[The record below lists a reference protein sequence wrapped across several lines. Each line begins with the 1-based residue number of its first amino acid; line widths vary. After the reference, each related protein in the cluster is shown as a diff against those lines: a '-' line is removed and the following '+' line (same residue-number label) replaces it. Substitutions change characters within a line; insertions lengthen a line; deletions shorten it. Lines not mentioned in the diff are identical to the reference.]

1 MSIAY
6 YTMTESEN
14 IDSTENVTV
23 TSDAAFERIT
33 SDIKM
38 EEWEDSW
45 FLKQNTAWLVQEVP
59 NISIL
64 DISDFL
70 IENKKTLY
78 DRQNWNVV
86 IGKAGRSI
94 EAQPQDIWI
103 FKDVIHELN
112 VWLWEAK
119 FNTYVKWSNNT
130 CFRSSVLPWLW
141 VFEIK
146 EKWIYRVSYSFTMS
160 DISSSAT
167 LIMWFIMRYES
178 WWTLHTI
185 NEQFYWN
192 GIWWQPIWISY
203 YSASWDTH
211 IEFNEWDRIL
221 LWFKVTDANWDWV
234 WRWLT
239 QAEFTTQ
246 FIQYKL

>member
-1 MSIAY
+1 MTTWENTDSIN
-6 YTMTESEN
+6 ESEN
-14 IDSTENVTV
+14 LTV
-23 TSDAAFERIT
+23 TSDAAFERVT
-33 SDIKM
+33 NDFKM
-38 EEWEDSW
+38 EDERDVGS
-45 FLKQNTAWLVQEVP
+45 LKQNTAWLVDEIP

-64 DISDFL
+64 DVSDFL

-103 FKDVIHELN
+103 YKDVVHELN

-119 FNTYVKWSNNT
+119 FSTYVWWSNNT
-130 CFRSSVLPWLW
+130 CFDPNSTLPWLW
-141 VFEIK
+141 AFIIK

-167 LIMWFIMRYES
+167 LIMWFIMRLES

-221 LWFKVTDANWDWV
+221 LGFKVTDTNWDWV
-234 WRWLT
+234 WRGLT